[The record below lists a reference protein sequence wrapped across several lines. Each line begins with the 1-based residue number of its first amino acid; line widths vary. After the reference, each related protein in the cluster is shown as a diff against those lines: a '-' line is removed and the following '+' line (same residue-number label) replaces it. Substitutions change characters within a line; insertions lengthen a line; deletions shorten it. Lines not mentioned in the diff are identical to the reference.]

1 MMPMA
6 AICFAVSL
14 ALRRAAL
21 AVASWVFQIAS
32 GSCSTNPGLG
42 KICGNSFCA
51 MALMRPVLSK
61 MMLLELVVP

>member
-1 MMPMA
+1 MPMA
-6 AICFAVSL
+6 ATCIAVSL

-32 GSCSTNPGLG
+32 GSCSTHPGLG
-42 KICGNSFCA
+42 KICGNSLCTL
-51 MALMRPVLSK
+51 ALMRPVLLN